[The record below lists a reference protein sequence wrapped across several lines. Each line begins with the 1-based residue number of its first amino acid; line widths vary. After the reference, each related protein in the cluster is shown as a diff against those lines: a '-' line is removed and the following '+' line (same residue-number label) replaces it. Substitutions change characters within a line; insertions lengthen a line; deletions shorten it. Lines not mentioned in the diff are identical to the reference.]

1 MNEVTLE
8 TNMLNAS
15 SGTCLQRKAFV
26 SSFSAVDL
34 RQTPLGAKTSA
45 LVETCLC
52 SDEFRKEDG
61 FKSSIIVEDIFE
73 KNKSKMTLRQ
83 PR

>member
-1 MNEVTLE
+1 
-8 TNMLNAS
+8 MLNAS

-34 RQTPLGAKTSA
+34 RQTPLEAKTSA

-52 SDEFRKEDG
+52 SDEFRKEDR
-61 FKSSIIVEDIFE
+61 FKRTSIVEDIFE
-73 KNKSKMTLRQ
+73 KIKSKMTLRQ

>member
-1 MNEVTLE
+1 
-8 TNMLNAS
+8 MLNAS

-34 RQTPLGAKTSA
+34 HQTPLEAKTSA

-52 SDEFRKEDG
+52 SDEFRKENI
-61 FKSSIIVEDIFE
+61 FKSTSSVEDIVE
-73 KNKSKMTLRQ
+73 KIKSKMTLRK

>member
-1 MNEVTLE
+1 
-8 TNMLNAS
+8 MLNAS

-34 RQTPLGAKTSA
+34 RQTPLEAKTSA

-52 SDEFRKEDG
+52 SDEFRKEDRI
-61 FKSSIIVEDIFE
+61 KSTRIVEEI
-73 KNKSKMTLRQ
+73 KSKMTLRQ